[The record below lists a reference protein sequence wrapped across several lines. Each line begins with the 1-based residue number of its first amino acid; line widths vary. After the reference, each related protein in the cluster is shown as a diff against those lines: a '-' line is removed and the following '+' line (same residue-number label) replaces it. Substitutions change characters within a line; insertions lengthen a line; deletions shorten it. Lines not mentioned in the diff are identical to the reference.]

1 MTRVLAIVVAL
12 GVLPACPRGK
22 TGPKTTVEPPVAT
35 EAEASRRRRL
45 IAELQDEILVSY
57 ERDELPEV
65 ETLMVDP
72 TVGPARIGVGPGDV
86 YLGAEVGRLASSR
99 WPLQIATGTVTAV
112 RSKRLRIHLAHD
124 RQVSSA
130 WMSDELSWRITLCN
144 RTVVIPLR
152 ITALYA
158 HDGDRW
164 VQVFEHLS
172 FGRIPQ
178 PTTDGSLRGKPIPE
192 AVVDRDI
199 SDALSRQLNSLI
211 SSESTRVKVAVATS
225 VDDDDPTKP
234 SPPFILGPDPDGEW
248 EGGEVAAIR
257 LVDGKLALDR
267 PRVGT
272 IGRPDRTTVAYWV
285 GNLVADLR
293 HHPGTPASK
302 VLLRG
307 TFVFELRDAKWVVV
321 QGHISQPID
330 DIDLAQQVYGTALLS
345 DKPLQVTCDEAPVPT
360 AAAPAPTP
368 TPTPAAAPVPLP
380 TRPIP
385 VPVAKPGRSTPVAK
399 PGTAPT
405 PNTAPKP

>member
-1 MTRVLAIVVAL
+1 MSRVLAIIVAL
-12 GVLPACPRGK
+12 ALLPACPRGK
-22 TGPKTTVEPPVAT
+22 TGPKTTVEPPIAT
-35 EAEASRRRRL
+35 EAEAARRRRL

-72 TVGPARIGVGPGDV
+72 AVGPARIGVGPGDV
-86 YLGAEVGRLASSR
+86 YLGAEVSRLASSR
-99 WPLQIATGTVTAV
+99 WPLQIEPGTQTAV

-124 RQVSSA
+124 RQVSAA
-130 WMSDELSWRITLCN
+130 WMSDELSWRITLCE

-172 FGRIPQ
+172 FGRMPQ
-178 PTTDGSLRGKPIPE
+178 PTADGALRGKPIPE

-211 SSESTRVKVAVATS
+211 SSESTRVKVAVAS
-225 VDDDDPTKP
+225 GAVDDDDPMRP
-234 SPPFILGPDPDGEW
+234 AAPFILGPDPDGEW
-248 EGGEVAAIR
+248 EGGEVEAIR
-257 LVDGKLALDR
+257 LVDGKLVLDR

-272 IGRPDRTTVAYWV
+272 IGRPERATIAYWV

-307 TFVFELRDAKWVVV
+307 TFVFELRDANWVIV

-330 DIDLAQQVYGTALLS
+330 DIDLAQQIYGTALLS

-360 AAAPAPTP
+360 AVATPAPATP
-368 TPTPAAAPVPLP
+368 TPTPAPVPLP

-385 VPVAKPGRSTPVAK
+385 APVTKPT
-399 PGTAPT
+399 T
-405 PNTAPKP
+405 PKP

>member
-1 MTRVLAIVVAL
+1 MSRALAIAIALAVLA
-12 GVLPACPRGK
+12 GCPRGK
-22 TGPKTTVEPPVAT
+22 TAPKTTVEPPIAT
-35 EAEASRRRRL
+35 EAEAARRRRL

-65 ETLMVDP
+65 ETLMIDP
-72 TVGPARIGVGPGDV
+72 AVGPARIGVGPGDV
-86 YLGAEVGRLASSR
+86 YLGTEVSRLASSR
-99 WPLQIATGTVTAV
+99 WPLQIASGTLTSV

-130 WMSDELSWRITLCN
+130 WMSDELSWRITLCD

-172 FGRIPQ
+172 FGRMPQ
-178 PTTDGSLRGKPIPE
+178 PTVDGALRGKPIPE

-199 SDALSRQLNSLI
+199 SDVLSRQLNSLI
-211 SSESTRVKVAVATS
+211 SSESTRVKVAVATA
-225 VDDDDPTKP
+225 VDDDDPMKP
-234 SPPFILGPDPDGEW
+234 APPFVLGPDPDGEW
-248 EGGEVAAIR
+248 EGGEVEAIR
-257 LVDGKLALDR
+257 LVDGKLVLDR

-272 IGRPDRTTVAYWV
+272 IGRPDRATVAYWV

-293 HHPGTPASK
+293 HHPGTPASR

-307 TFVFELRDAKWVVV
+307 TFVFELRDGNWVIV

-330 DIDLAQQVYGTALLS
+330 DIDLAQQIYGTALLS
-345 DKPLQVTCDEAPVPT
+345 DKPLQVTCEEAPVPT
-360 AAAPAPTP
+360 AAVTPAPTP
-368 TPTPAAAPVPLP
+368 PAPTPPPVPVPLP

-385 VPVAKPGRSTPVAK
+385 APVTKPTTPK
-399 PGTAPT
+399 R
-405 PNTAPKP
+405 